1 MMDFFTVIE
10 KRVSVRNFSE
20 KEVED
25 EKIKKILTAA
35 QKAPSWQNR
44 QPWHFIVVKD
54 KELINKIGSFR
65 PLTLNINIFL
75 KKAPVIIIL
84 VSKKELSGSRAGLDY
99 FLVDCAIAM
108 EHLILAATAL
118 GLGTCWIGAFDEDY
132 LKEILKIPKDF
143 RIIALTPLGYP
154 QEESLLGKAVKT
166 FAQSRKRK
174 PLSQFVFLNQWGNK
188 WEL

>member
-1 MMDFFTVIE
+1 MDFFEVINS
-10 KRVSVRNFSE
+10 RYSVRNFSD

-25 EKIKKILTAA
+25 EKINKILEAA

-44 QPWHFIVVKD
+44 QPWYFIVVKD
-54 KELINKIGSFR
+54 KELIKKISQFR

-75 KKAPVIIIL
+75 KKAPVIIVL
-84 VSKKELSGSRAGLDY
+84 VSKRELSGSRAGLDY

-118 GLGTCWIGAFDEDY
+118 GLGTCWIGAFDEEY
-132 LKEILKIPKDF
+132 LKELLKIPKDW

-154 QEESLLGKAVKT
+154 KEENIFGKAIKT
-166 FAQSRKRK
+166 FAQSKKRK
-174 PLSQFVFLNQWGNK
+174 ELKEFVFLNEWGKN
-188 WEL
+188 WQF

>member
-108 EHLILAATAL
+108 EHLIL
-118 GLGTCWIGAFDEDY
+118 
-132 LKEILKIPKDF
+132 KIPKDF

-154 QEESLLGKAVKT
+154 QEESLLGKVVKT